1 MNLKGSG
8 SRAELKKALRAL
20 ETEGALTKTGSD
32 SYGLPDGLPTVTVL
46 EITEVTVDGDVF
58 AKPAD
63 WDIIARGAAPRI
75 ELKPDRKL
83 GAPAI
88 GDRILGRLTR
98 LVDKTYEAT
107 TMRRLDAPNNRV
119 MGSVR
124 IKKDGDAF
132 LQPTDKKAKFDYEI
146 EASDLKGAKDGDLVA
161 AELQPSRN
169 LRNKRVRVVEVIGR
183 RDDPK
188 SISLISLY
196 EAGLNVKFPNAVLAQ
211 TSGLKPPTPQGR
223 EDLREIPLV
232 TIDGADA
239 RDFDDAVFAEET
251 ADGFHLIVAIADVS
265 FYVRTGTA
273 LDDEARKR
281 GNSTYFPDRV
291 VPMLPEILSNDLCSL
306 RPHEDRACLAAHLW
320 IDRNGKMVKY
330 KFTRALIKSTA
341 RLTYEQ
347 VQAAYD
353 GQTDKTTESLMES
366 VVKPLY
372 AAFRVLDEARKQRGA
387 LDLDLPERK
396 IVLDSE
402 GRMTGVTRRLRLDSH
417 KLIEEFMI
425 LANVA
430 AATALE
436 AKKAPCVYRIHDRP
450 SPDKLDSVREFLESF
465 GLNLP
470 KGQVTNPKE
479 LNYLLVQASKLP
491 YSHLISLVMLRSQSQ
506 AVYSA
511 DNIGHFGLALT
522 KYAHFTSPIRRYADL
537 IVHRSLIS
545 AYGLG
550 PGGLDQGEI
559 ARLEETCHHISG
571 TERTSM
577 EAERSAVD
585 RFAAGFLS
593 TQVGAEFAGRITG
606 VTRFGLF
613 VELVESGADGLVP
626 MRTLPD
632 DFYIHDERA
641 HALIGRRSGRVFRLG
656 AQVTVRLKEANGM
669 TGSTLLQMVGHENG
683 ADIPG
688 MELKPRNNG
697 FKGRYKGS
705 RPDRKGPPRR
715 DRSGPKKSPHN
726 RKKRLF

>member
-1 MNLKGSG
+1 
-8 SRAELKKALRAL
+8 
-20 ETEGALTKTGSD
+20 
-32 SYGLPDGLPTVTVL
+32 
-46 EITEVTVDGDVF
+46 
-58 AKPAD
+58 
-63 WDIIARGAAPRI
+63 
-75 ELKPDRKL
+75 
-83 GAPAI
+83 
-88 GDRILGRLTR
+88 
-98 LVDKTYEAT
+98 
-107 TMRRLDAPNNRV
+107 
-119 MGSVR
+119 
-124 IKKDGDAF
+124 
-132 LQPTDKKAKFDYEI
+132 
-146 EASDLKGAKDGDLVA
+146 
-161 AELQPSRN
+161 
-169 LRNKRVRVVEVIGR
+169 
-183 RDDPK
+183 
-188 SISLISLY
+188 
-196 EAGLNVKFPNAVLAQ
+196 
-211 TSGLKPPTPQGR
+211 
-223 EDLREIPLV
+223 
-232 TIDGADA
+232 
-239 RDFDDAVFAEET
+239 
-251 ADGFHLIVAIADVS
+251 
-265 FYVRTGTA
+265 
-273 LDDEARKR
+273 
-281 GNSTYFPDRV
+281 
-291 VPMLPEILSNDLCSL
+291 
-306 RPHEDRACLAAHLW
+306 
-320 IDRNGKMVKY
+320 
-330 KFTRALIKSTA
+330 
-341 RLTYEQ
+341 
-347 VQAAYD
+347 
-353 GQTDKTTESLMES
+353 
-366 VVKPLY
+366 
-372 AAFRVLDEARKQRGA
+372 
-387 LDLDLPERK
+387 
-396 IVLDSE
+396 
-402 GRMTGVTRRLRLDSH
+402 
-417 KLIEEFMI
+417 
-425 LANVA
+425 
-430 AATALE
+430 
-436 AKKAPCVYRIHDRP
+436 
-450 SPDKLDSVREFLESF
+450 
-465 GLNLP
+465 
-470 KGQVTNPKE
+470 
-479 LNYLLVQASKLP
+479 
-491 YSHLISLVMLRSQSQ
+491 MLRSQSQ

-697 FKGRYKGS
+697 FKGRDKGS

>member
-1 MNLKGSG
+1 M
-8 SRAELKKALRAL
+8 
-20 ETEGALTKTGSD
+20 
-32 SYGLPDGLPTVTVL
+32 
-46 EITEVTVDGDVF
+46 
-58 AKPAD
+58 
-63 WDIIARGAAPRI
+63 
-75 ELKPDRKL
+75 
-83 GAPAI
+83 
-88 GDRILGRLTR
+88 
-98 LVDKTYEAT
+98 
-107 TMRRLDAPNNRV
+107 
-119 MGSVR
+119 
-124 IKKDGDAF
+124 
-132 LQPTDKKAKFDYEI
+132 
-146 EASDLKGAKDGDLVA
+146 
-161 AELQPSRN
+161 
-169 LRNKRVRVVEVIGR
+169 
-183 RDDPK
+183 
-188 SISLISLY
+188 
-196 EAGLNVKFPNAVLAQ
+196 
-211 TSGLKPPTPQGR
+211 
-223 EDLREIPLV
+223 
-232 TIDGADA
+232 
-239 RDFDDAVFAEET
+239 
-251 ADGFHLIVAIADVS
+251 
-265 FYVRTGTA
+265 
-273 LDDEARKR
+273 
-281 GNSTYFPDRV
+281 
-291 VPMLPEILSNDLCSL
+291 
-306 RPHEDRACLAAHLW
+306 
-320 IDRNGKMVKY
+320 
-330 KFTRALIKSTA
+330 
-341 RLTYEQ
+341 
-347 VQAAYD
+347 
-353 GQTDKTTESLMES
+353 
-366 VVKPLY
+366 
-372 AAFRVLDEARKQRGA
+372 
-387 LDLDLPERK
+387 
-396 IVLDSE
+396 
-402 GRMTGVTRRLRLDSH
+402 
-417 KLIEEFMI
+417 
-425 LANVA
+425 
-430 AATALE
+430 
-436 AKKAPCVYRIHDRP
+436 
-450 SPDKLDSVREFLESF
+450 DSVREFLESF

-697 FKGRYKGS
+697 FKGRDKGS